1 MSSILSASSRMT
13 SETRARLVLPW
24 WRWSMRRPGVATHT
38 STPFLRSMRCSLMF
52 VPPTTIVV
60 LNPFDDRLKIFASFS
75 ICCASSRVG
84 AMTMAKGPSPRL
96 ISGCWRQC
104 WIIGM
109 ENAAVLP
116 EPVSAHPRTSR
127 PEQITGMAC
136 AWMGVGL
143 SNSLNLM
150 SIMILV
156 SRFMSSK
163 DSIGGGASSVPAGT
177 STVTS
182 MRLRISSH
190 WLTLSACTRSL
201 GFQLANTA
209 GGTPLLDELPPPP
222 PLRLSRSRS
231 SRRLSSYL
239 SRSSL
244 RLSSYPS
251 PLLLSS

>member
-1 MSSILSASSRMT
+1 
-13 SETRARLVLPW
+13 
-24 WRWSMRRPGVATHT
+24 MRRPGVATHT

-150 SIMILV
+150 SIEILV

-190 WLTLSACTRSL
+190 CGIRVVGTRRGQRRFRPGGSEEICDRDDHV
-201 GFQLANTA
+201 GKDVSPPVFDAEIVGKSGGAARA
-209 GGTPLLDELPPPP
+209 GRG
-222 PLRLSRSRS
+222 RSRA
-231 SRRLSSYL
+231 RRAVVMHGGESNGAGHA
-239 SRSSL
+239 
-244 RLSSYPS
+244 PG
-251 PLLLSS
+251 